1 MGSFPRTPCVETGL
15 VQEKQSYH
23 KWSGENIRCP
33 SPSKAKLSRPS
44 LASPLIFSLF
54 LVLPPVLV
62 PRHSEYNPQ
71 LSLLAKFRSASLHSE
86 PLMPHNA
93 TYPDSFQQSLCPAPP
108 SSPGHVFPESP
119 CPTSYPHSPGSPSDS
134 DSPYQHSGQ
143 SLGNRMQVDDRKSSA
158 APHTSTVPFTS
169 CTSMVLVLGSS
180 QSSFRYEMESNAIPG
195 HLQNM

>member
-1 MGSFPRTPCVETGL
+1 MPGL
-15 VQEKQSYH
+15 DCLV
-23 KWSGENIRCP
+23 
-33 SPSKAKLSRPS
+33 RP
-44 LASPLIFSLF
+44 LVFSLF

-108 SSPGHVFPESP
+108 SSPGHVFPQSP

-134 DSPYQHSGQ
+134 PYQHSGQ
-143 SLGNRMQVDDRKSSA
+143 SVGNETLADDCKCGCRVLHICSA
-158 APHTSTVPFTS
+158 FHILHVNGFG
-169 CTSMVLVLGSS
+169 L
-180 QSSFRYEMESNAIPG
+180 QS
-195 HLQNM
+195 HLWAWAV

>member
-1 MGSFPRTPCVETGL
+1 MQVARRRVGDQHSPQSLLGRDDLCEELSMNTCMERGL
-15 VQEKQSYH
+15 VE
-23 KWSGENIRCP
+23 ET
-33 SPSKAKLSRPS
+33 SPTTDGQGTTSAVPIHCGPNLVRPLPLS
-44 LASPLIFSLF
+44 LL

-108 SSPGHVFPESP
+108 SSPGHVFPQSP

-134 DSPYQHSGQ
+134 DSPYQHSG
-143 SLGNRMQVDDRKSSA
+143 
-158 APHTSTVPFTS
+158 
-169 CTSMVLVLGSS
+169 
-180 QSSFRYEMESNAIPG
+180 
-195 HLQNM
+195 

>member
-1 MGSFPRTPCVETGL
+1 MRRGGWWRKTSPITNGQGTTSAVPIHRGPNL
-15 VQEKQSYH
+15 VH
-23 KWSGENIRCP
+23 P
-33 SPSKAKLSRPS
+33 LSLS
-44 LASPLIFSLF
+44 LL

-108 SSPGHVFPESP
+108 SSPGHVFPQSP
-119 CPTSYPHSPGSPSDS
+119 CPTGYPHSPGSPSDS

-143 SLGNRMQVDDRKSSA
+143 SMGNATLAEDDRKCGCPVSHVYSA
-158 APHTSTVPFTS
+158 FHISHVYGFG
-169 CTSMVLVLGSS
+169 L
-180 QSSFRYEMESNAIPG
+180 QSDLWAWDV
-195 HLQNM
+195 